1 MKKQETHI
9 SFSNLLNSGTCMD
22 VKSIWYKKN
31 CSVYTDDEKPEMIMP
46 QQIDVKVLTR
56 TWKNSKMYYWY
67 SGSG

>member
-1 MKKQETHI
+1 MMFPMEKLETHI

-46 QQIDVKVLTR
+46 QQIDVKVT
-56 TWKNSKMYYWY
+56 KPQN
-67 SGSG
+67 